1 MRKIDIGV
9 IQREDMEVKIIG
21 LACGKSSVVFIT
33 NAGEIFECDSTV
45 DLDYVESLK
54 VAAGFDHILAL
65 TDKGRVYG
73 WGANT
78 HGQLNFN
85 RNYGQAERLE
95 SPSEIH
101 IPNVRKVSDIAAM
114 KFMSA
119 VKSSDDGLVYIQGCL
134 HGKKIRR
141 FAVCEYTNIFDRYNS
156 SFHSLK
162 ENHTC
167 TQEEHEIEDSLICA
181 FNNRFASDLTIQVDG
196 QSIYVHKS
204 ILKMRSS
211 YFKNM
216 FAFNEMQNRQR
227 IIKYDDFPYDTYIN
241 FFLFLYSGWVS
252 FTNPKKMI
260 ELMILSDKFCQT
272 NLEKKCIKQIRNN
285 LNSSNVSYIKEMAI
299 QYNKMELVEYCYI
312 CQIRNISGSM
322 QIFS

>member
-1 MRKIDIGV
+1 MGKIDIGAV
-9 IQREDMEVKIIG
+9 EHVEVKSKVRG
-21 LACGKSSVVFIT
+21 FACCKSSSVFIT
-33 NAGEIFECDSTV
+33 SAGEIFECDNTV
-45 DLDYVESLK
+45 DLDYVESLE

-119 VKSSDDGLVYIQGCL
+119 VKSSDDGLVYIQGYL
-134 HGKKIRR
+134 HGKNIRR

-162 ENHTC
+162 QNHTY
-167 TQEEHEIEDSLICA
+167 TQEDHDIIESLICA
-181 FNNRFASDLTIQVDG
+181 FNDSSTSDLTIQVHG
-196 QSIYVHKS
+196 EPIYVHKS
-204 ILKMRSS
+204 ILKMRCS

-216 FAFNEMQNRQR
+216 FAFNEVQNRQR
-227 IIKYDDFPYDTYIN
+227 IIKYSDYSFETYGN
-241 FFLFLYSGWVS
+241 FILYLYSGWIL
-252 FTNPKKMI
+252 FTYPSKMV
-260 ELMILSDKFCQT
+260 ELMILSNKFGMT
-272 NLEKKCIKQIRNN
+272 HLEKKCIKKLKKNM
-285 LNSSNVSYIKEMAI
+285 NSSNVSYIKEMAI
-299 QYNKMELVEYCYI
+299 KYNKRELVECCHLY
-312 CQIRNISGSM
+312 QLRNTSDSM